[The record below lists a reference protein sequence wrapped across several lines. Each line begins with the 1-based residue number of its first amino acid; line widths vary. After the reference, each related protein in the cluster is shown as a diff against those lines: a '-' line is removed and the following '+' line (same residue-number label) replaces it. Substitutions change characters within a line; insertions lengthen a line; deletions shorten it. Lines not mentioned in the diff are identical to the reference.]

1 VELAEEPKRSV
12 HPRPSTAP
20 GFTMVELA
28 AVLAVIAVAVAFL
41 IPAGRRVML
50 AARTAE
56 CLANQRTIAL
66 ALHAYAVSN
75 AGRFVSP
82 RSDDG
87 GKDGGIQARI
97 GGRDQPM
104 PALRWSHWWVRA
116 YSAGG
121 HAGLVSLDGRM
132 QETPAS
138 ITAGVLFP
146 YVGDPGAYLSPEE
159 PASGSRPGTP
169 ARVRS
174 YSLNSLLGITR
185 PNENTAYDR
194 TFTSPMFG
202 GQPSIDQF
210 DTTTVSRIRRPS
222 RMLCTIVEDDPA
234 NWNTQGWVIHAD
246 RPLWT
251 DSPAPWRPDAI
262 AFSCVD
268 GSTETRSL
276 ADPSLPAAW
285 LAKGHGLPQLA
296 DTEVPA
302 LDWKFFRDRLNP
314 GVLPGS
320 APAYGGS

>member
-1 VELAEEPKRSV
+1 MLRHRHRSAARR
-12 HPRPSTAP
+12 RPDAAP
-20 GFTMVELA
+20 AFTLVELA
-28 AVLAVIAVAVAFL
+28 AVVVVIAALVTFL
-41 IPAGRRVML
+41 IPAGRRLML
-50 AARTAE
+50 AARTAK
-56 CLANQRTIAL
+56 CLANQRTITL
-66 ALHAYAVSN
+66 ACHAYAASN
-75 AGRFVSP
+75 AGRLVSP

-87 GKDGGIQARI
+87 GKDGAIQARI
-97 GGRDQPM
+97 GGHDLAM
-104 PALRWSHWWVRA
+104 PGLRWSHWWVRA

-138 ITAGVLFP
+138 VTAGVLFP
-146 YVGDPGAYLSPEE
+146 YVGDPAAYVSPDE
-159 PASGSRPGTP
+159 PAGGTKPGAP

-202 GQPSIDQF
+202 GQASIDQF
-210 DTTTVSRIRRPS
+210 DTTTVARVRRPS

-251 DSPAPWRPDAI
+251 DFPAPWRPDAI

-268 GSTETRSL
+268 GATETRSL

-296 DTEVPA
+296 EPEVPA

-320 APAYGGS
+320 GPAYGGS